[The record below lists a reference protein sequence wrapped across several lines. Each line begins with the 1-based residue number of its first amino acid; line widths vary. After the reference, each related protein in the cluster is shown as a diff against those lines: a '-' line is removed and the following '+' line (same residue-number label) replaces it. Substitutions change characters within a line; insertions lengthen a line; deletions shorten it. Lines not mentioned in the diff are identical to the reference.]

1 MLFNLKDYEMSND
14 AIVYYD
20 TNMDQL
26 IVLESDIEAVIQL
39 VVSIIRSEDLCYIG
53 TLNKEPENG

>member
-39 VVSIIRSEDLCYIG
+39 VIAIIRSESLFYIG
-53 TLNKEPENG
+53 TLSKEPENG

>member
-1 MLFNLKDYEMSND
+1 MDND
-14 AIVYYD
+14 AVVYYD

-53 TLNKEPENG
+53 TLSKEPENG